1 MQTFSPL
8 FATLKLRNLVV
19 TQVSKT
25 LMLKLYVL
33 PDNNLLGTT
42 SMAALRNKALI
53 SLDFRFDP

>member
-53 SLDFRFDP
+53 SLDFRFDL